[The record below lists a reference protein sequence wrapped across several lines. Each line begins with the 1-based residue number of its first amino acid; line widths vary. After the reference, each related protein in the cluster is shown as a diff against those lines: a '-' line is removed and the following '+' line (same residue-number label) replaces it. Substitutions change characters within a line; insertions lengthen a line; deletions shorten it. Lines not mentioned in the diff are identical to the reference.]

1 MISKNTDLKARRRE
15 EILNMAT
22 PIFAER
28 GYQRTDLQV
37 VADRLKVGKGTLYR
51 YFPTKR
57 ALFLAA
63 VRRGMHCLTA
73 YVDGAVK
80 DLSDPLEQIAGGI
93 RAYLE
98 FFQTNPS
105 LVELII
111 QERAEF
117 NDRSR
122 PTYFEHRDANMGR
135 WKDLIRRMI
144 AAKQVRDI
152 PVERVSE
159 VIGNLLYGTMF
170 TNYFL
175 GATKSHDMQTE
186 DILDI
191 VLHGILNPES
201 GGSEAVTKRKSTKR
215 PISSGRKIK
224 EKMRG
229 LSLE

>member
-1 MISKNTDLKARRRE
+1 
-15 EILNMAT
+15 
-22 PIFAER
+22 
-28 GYQRTDLQV
+28 
-37 VADRLKVGKGTLYR
+37 
-51 YFPTKR
+51 
-57 ALFLAA
+57 
-63 VRRGMHCLTA
+63 
-73 YVDGAVK
+73 
-80 DLSDPLEQIAGGI
+80 
-93 RAYLE
+93 
-98 FFQTNPS
+98 
-105 LVELII
+105 
-111 QERAEF
+111 
-117 NDRSR
+117 
-122 PTYFEHRDANMGR
+122 YFEHRDANMGR